1 MKKFFQEHSR
11 TLLLTA
17 VLLPLVLLFA
27 WVSLRS
33 GPLAPVPVT
42 LMTVERSPITP
53 SLFGIGT
60 VEARF
65 THKIGP
71 TFTGRLASVQ
81 VQTGDRVQAGQLL
94 GEMDPIDLDER
105 IKAQQAALQRA
116 EATVQAVLAQIREAE
131 ARRSF
136 AEAQATRYA
145 RLLST
150 RAVSKEDAESK
161 RQEAEVTRAAAETA
175 RANLEVARQETVRLG
190 AERDGL
196 SAQRANLR
204 LVAPVDGFVSR
215 READPG
221 STVIPGQAVVEVV
234 EPGSIWVHVRF
245 DQQRARGLQALLPAR
260 VLLRSQGTEPLAGE
274 VVRIEPVADA
284 VTEEVLAKVRFAS
297 RPEVVPPI
305 GELAEVTVQLAP
317 LAATAV
323 VPNASVQRVDGR
335 LGVWVVE
342 EGRLSFTPVTL
353 GASDLDGRVQI
364 LAGLAGGERV
374 VVYSK
379 KALHPTSR
387 IKVVDRILGGRP

>member
-1 MKKFFQEHSR
+1 MKKFFREHSR

-17 VLLPLVLLFA
+17 VLVPLVLLFA

-42 LMTVERSPITP
+42 LLTVERSPITP

-196 SAQRANLR
+196 SEQRANLR

-284 VTEEVLAKVRFAS
+284 VTEEVLAKVRFAKL
-297 RPEVVPPI
+297 PEVLPPI
-305 GELAEVTVQLAP
+305 DELAEVTVQLAP
-317 LAATAV
+317 LAAAAV

-353 GASDLDGRVQI
+353 GASDLDGHVQI

>member
-1 MKKFFQEHSR
+1 M
-11 TLLLTA
+11 
-17 VLLPLVLLFA
+17 
-27 WVSLRS
+27 
-33 GPLAPVPVT
+33 
-42 LMTVERSPITP
+42 
-53 SLFGIGT
+53 
-60 VEARF
+60 
-65 THKIGP
+65 
-71 TFTGRLASVQ
+71 
-81 VQTGDRVQAGQLL
+81 
-94 GEMDPIDLDER
+94 
-105 IKAQQAALQRA
+105 
-116 EATVQAVLAQIREAE
+116 
-131 ARRSF
+131 
-136 AEAQATRYA
+136 
-145 RLLST
+145 
-150 RAVSKEDAESK
+150 
-161 RQEAEVTRAAAETA
+161 AAETA

-204 LVAPVDGFVSR
+204 LMAPVDGFISR

-284 VTEEVLAKVRFAS
+284 VTEEVLAKVRFAK

-317 LAATAV
+317 LAAAAV

-353 GASDLDGRVQI
+353 GAADLDGHVQI

-374 VVYSK
+374 VVYGK
-379 KALHPTSR
+379 EARHAASR
-387 IKVVDRILGGRP
+387 IKVVDRILGGGP

>member
-17 VLLPLVLLFA
+17 VLVPLVLLFA

-71 TFTGRLASVQ
+71 IFTGRLASVQ

-116 EATVQAVLAQIREAE
+116 EASVQAVLAQIREAE

-204 LVAPVDGFVSR
+204 LVAPVDGFISR

-274 VVRIEPVADA
+274 VIRIEPVADA
-284 VTEEVLAKVRFAS
+284 VTEE
-297 RPEVVPPI
+297 
-305 GELAEVTVQLAP
+305 
-317 LAATAV
+317 
-323 VPNASVQRVDGR
+323 
-335 LGVWVVE
+335 
-342 EGRLSFTPVTL
+342 
-353 GASDLDGRVQI
+353 
-364 LAGLAGGERV
+364 AGFG
-374 VVYSK
+374 
-379 KALHPTSR
+379 
-387 IKVVDRILGGRP
+387 

>member
-1 MKKFFQEHSR
+1 MRKFFREHSR
-11 TLLLTA
+11 TFLLTA
-17 VLLPLVLLFA
+17 VLVPLVLLFA

-116 EATVQAVLAQIREAE
+116 EASVQAVLAQIREAE

-204 LVAPVDGFVSR
+204 LVAPVDGFISR

-317 LAATAV
+317 LAAAAV

-342 EGRLSFTPVTL
+342 EGQLLFTPVTL
-353 GASDLDGRVQI
+353 GASDLDGHVQI

>member
-1 MKKFFQEHSR
+1 MKKFFREHSR
-11 TLLLTA
+11 TFLLTA

-71 TFTGRLASVQ
+71 IFTGRLASVQ

-196 SAQRANLR
+196 SEQRANLR
-204 LVAPVDGFVSR
+204 LVAPVDGFISR

-260 VLLRSQGTEPLAGE
+260 VLLRSQGTGPLAGE

-284 VTEEVLAKVRFAS
+284 VTEEVLAKVRFGK

-305 GELAEVTVQLAP
+305 GELAEVTVQLAR
-317 LAATAV
+317 LAAAAV

-335 LGVWVVE
+335 LGVWVVK
-342 EGRLSFTPVTL
+342 EGRLSFTPVAL

-379 KALHPTSR
+379 KALHRTSR

>member
-1 MKKFFQEHSR
+1 MKKIFQEHSR

-116 EATVQAVLAQIREAE
+116 EASVQAVLAQIREAE

-196 SAQRANLR
+196 IEQRANLR
-204 LVAPVDGFVSR
+204 LVAPVDGFISR

-245 DQQRARGLQALLPAR
+245 DQQRARGLQTLLPAR

-317 LAATAV
+317 LAAAAV

>member
-1 MKKFFQEHSR
+1 MRKFFQEHSR
-11 TLLLTA
+11 TFLLTA
-17 VLLPLVLLFA
+17 VLVPLVLLFA

-204 LVAPVDGFVSR
+204 LVAPVDGFISR

-245 DQQRARGLQALLPAR
+245 DQQRARGLQTLLPAR

-284 VTEEVLAKVRFAS
+284 VTEEVLAKVRFGK

-317 LAATAV
+317 LAAAAV

-342 EGRLSFTPVTL
+342 EGRLLFTPVTL
-353 GASDLDGRVQI
+353 GASDLDGHVQI

-379 KALHPTSR
+379 KALHTTSR

>member
-1 MKKFFQEHSR
+1 MKKFFREHSR

-17 VLLPLVLLFA
+17 VLVPLVLLFA

-196 SAQRANLR
+196 SEQRANLR
-204 LVAPVDGFVSR
+204 LVAPVDGFISR

-317 LAATAV
+317 LAAAAV

>member
-1 MKKFFQEHSR
+1 MRKFFQEHSR
-11 TLLLTA
+11 TFLLTA
-17 VLLPLVLLFA
+17 VLVPLVLLFA

-196 SAQRANLR
+196 SEQRANLR
-204 LVAPVDGFVSR
+204 LVAPVDGFISR

-284 VTEEVLAKVRFAS
+284 VTEEVLAKVRFGK
-297 RPEVVPPI
+297 RPEVLPPI

-317 LAATAV
+317 LAAAAV

-353 GASDLDGRVQI
+353 GASDLDGHVQI

-379 KALHPTSR
+379 KALHTTSR

>member
-1 MKKFFQEHSR
+1 MRKFFQEHSR
-11 TLLLTA
+11 TFLLTA
-17 VLLPLVLLFA
+17 VLVPLVLLFA

-71 TFTGRLASVQ
+71 IFTGRLASVQ

-204 LVAPVDGFVSR
+204 LVAPVEGFISR

-284 VTEEVLAKVRFAS
+284 VTEEVLAKVRFAKL
-297 RPEVVPPI
+297 PEVLPPI

-317 LAATAV
+317 LAAAAV

-335 LGVWVVE
+335 LGVWVVK

>member
-1 MKKFFQEHSR
+1 MKKFFREHSR
-11 TLLLTA
+11 TFLLTA

-42 LMTVERSPITP
+42 LMTVEHSPITP

-204 LVAPVDGFVSR
+204 LVAPVEGFISR

-317 LAATAV
+317 LAAAAV

-342 EGRLSFTPVTL
+342 EGRLLFTPVTL
-353 GASDLDGRVQI
+353 GASDLDGHVQI

-379 KALHPTSR
+379 KALHTTSR

>member
-1 MKKFFQEHSR
+1 MRKFFQEHSR
-11 TLLLTA
+11 TFLLTA
-17 VLLPLVLLFA
+17 VLVPLVLLFA

-71 TFTGRLASVQ
+71 IFTGRLASVQ

-196 SAQRANLR
+196 SEQRANLR
-204 LVAPVDGFVSR
+204 LMAPVDGFISR

-317 LAATAV
+317 LAAAAV

-342 EGRLSFTPVTL
+342 EGRLLFTPVTL
-353 GASDLDGRVQI
+353 GASDLDGHVQI

-379 KALHPTSR
+379 KALHTTSR

>member
-1 MKKFFQEHSR
+1 MKKFFREHSR
-11 TLLLTA
+11 TFLLTA
-17 VLLPLVLLFA
+17 ALLPLVLLFA

-42 LMTVERSPITP
+42 LMTVEGSPITP

-116 EATVQAVLAQIREAE
+116 EASVQAVLAQIREAE

-204 LVAPVDGFVSR
+204 LVAPVDGFISR

-317 LAATAV
+317 LAAAAV

-342 EGRLSFTPVTL
+342 EGRLLFTPVTL
-353 GASDLDGRVQI
+353 GASDLDGHVQI
-364 LAGLAGGERV
+364 LAGLAGGEQV

>member
-1 MKKFFQEHSR
+1 MKKFFREHSR

-17 VLLPLVLLFA
+17 VLVPLVLLFA

-116 EATVQAVLAQIREAE
+116 EASVQAVLAQIREAE

-196 SAQRANLR
+196 SEQRANLR
-204 LVAPVDGFVSR
+204 LVAPVDGFISR

-245 DQQRARGLQALLPAR
+245 DQQRARGLQTLLPAR

-297 RPEVVPPI
+297 RPDVLPPI

-379 KALHPTSR
+379 KALHTTSR

>member
-1 MKKFFQEHSR
+1 MKKFFREHSR
-11 TLLLTA
+11 TFLLTA

-196 SAQRANLR
+196 SEQRANLR
-204 LVAPVDGFVSR
+204 LVAPVDGFISR

-317 LAATAV
+317 LAAAAV

-353 GASDLDGRVQI
+353 GASDLDGHVQI

>member
-1 MKKFFQEHSR
+1 MKKFFREHSR
-11 TLLLTA
+11 TFLLTA

-204 LVAPVDGFVSR
+204 LMAPVDGFISR

-234 EPGSIWVHVRF
+234 EPGNIWVHVRF
-245 DQQRARGLQALLPAR
+245 DQQRARGLQTLLPAR

-317 LAATAV
+317 LAAAAV

-353 GASDLDGRVQI
+353 GASDLDGHVQI

>member
-1 MKKFFQEHSR
+1 MKKFFREHSR

-17 VLLPLVLLFA
+17 VLVPLALLFA

-196 SAQRANLR
+196 SEQRANLR
-204 LVAPVDGFVSR
+204 LVAPVDGFISR

-245 DQQRARGLQALLPAR
+245 DQQRARGLQTLLPAR

-317 LAATAV
+317 LAAAAV

-353 GASDLDGRVQI
+353 GASDLDGHVQI

>member
-1 MKKFFQEHSR
+1 MKKFFREHSR
-11 TLLLTA
+11 TFLLTA

-42 LMTVERSPITP
+42 LLTVERSPITP

-317 LAATAV
+317 LAAAAV

-353 GASDLDGRVQI
+353 GASDLDGHVQI
-364 LAGLAGGERV
+364 LAGLAGGEQV

>member
-1 MKKFFQEHSR
+1 MKKFFREHSR

-17 VLLPLVLLFA
+17 VLVPLVLLFA

-196 SAQRANLR
+196 SEQRANLR
-204 LVAPVDGFVSR
+204 LVAPVDGFISR

-245 DQQRARGLQALLPAR
+245 DQQRARGLQTLLPAR

-317 LAATAV
+317 LAAAAV

-353 GASDLDGRVQI
+353 GASDLDGHVQI